1 MGKRFEEAIA
11 RFDAVHAE
19 DPARDAS
26 GQPKELVYARRMS
39 AWLEKLAPG
48 ASEPLRLAA
57 RCQHIRRWEIRRS
70 DYAEGAT
77 GYRKWRVDEANSHA
91 LLAKEILES
100 AGFGAA
106 EVQRVQALVRKE
118 KLKQDPDTQLLED
131 VGCLVFLEHYFG
143 AFARKHDE
151 PTLLRILRKTW
162 AKMSPRGQQAALGLE
177 LPQALRA
184 IVEKALAP
192 PTGRMAAAPPAA
204 SGLEGERPLAGAA
217 AQGSWGS
224 DALAAMLRALD
235 LPYVAL
241 NPGSS
246 FRGLHDSLVNY
257 LGNERPQM
265 LLCLHEESAVAI
277 AHGYAKA
284 SGRMMGV
291 ALHANVGLMHAT
303 MAIFNAWCDR
313 VPMLILGATGP
324 WDAAKRRPW
333 IDWLHTA
340 ADQGALVRDFTKWDN
355 QPASVA
361 AAYEALLRAAQIAG
375 TAPRGPAYVNLDA
388 ALQEAKVDPMPALPE
403 VSRYRSPA
411 SLVPSPEL
419 LEKAAQLLARSKR
432 PAILAGRIRRNDE
445 SWQAQIA
452 LAEKL
457 QARVFTDLKAG
468 AAFPTDHPLH
478 AVPPAIFLSAEGARA
493 LREADVVLALDWIDV
508 AGTLKQAW
516 GDTPVGAKVIL
527 VSPDAYSHRGW
538 SMDHQGLPPAD
549 VYLMCEPEAA
559 VPLLLDS
566 VAPRAVIAADRK
578 IASPPG
584 ADAVVSL
591 RALAAAFNQATAG
604 LEVCIARLPLGWN
617 GAYRHFRHPLD
628 HLGADGGA
636 GVGAG
641 PGLTVGAALALKG
654 SSRLAA
660 GILGDGDFL
669 MGVTALWTAVHYRL
683 ACLFVIA
690 NNRSFY
696 NDELHQERVARE
708 RGRPLEN
715 KWIGQRI
722 DAPGIDLAAMARAQ
736 GALGFGPVTA
746 IEELKPALQAAI
758 KAVRE
763 GATCVVDVRVIPGYE
778 GATK

>member
-1 MGKRFEEAIA
+1 
-11 RFDAVHAE
+11 V
-19 DPARDAS
+19 AS
-26 GQPKELVYARRMS
+26 D
-39 AWLEKLAPG
+39 
-48 ASEPLRLAA
+48 
-57 RCQHIRRWEIRRS
+57 I
-70 DYAEGAT
+70 
-77 GYRKWRVDEANSHA
+77 
-91 LLAKEILES
+91 
-100 AGFGAA
+100 
-106 EVQRVQALVRKE
+106 
-118 KLKQDPDTQLLED
+118 
-131 VGCLVFLEHYFG
+131 
-143 AFARKHDE
+143 
-151 PTLLRILRKTW
+151 
-162 AKMSPRGQQAALGLE
+162 
-177 LPQALRA
+177 
-184 IVEKALAP
+184 
-192 PTGRMAAAPPAA
+192 
-204 SGLEGERPLAGAA
+204 ERPTAGAA
-217 AQGSWGS
+217 ADGLWGS
-224 DALAAMLRALD
+224 DAIAAMLRALE

-257 LGNERPQM
+257 LGNERPQL

-333 IDWLHTA
+333 IDWLHTSS
-340 ADQGALVRDFTKWDN
+340 DQGALVRDFTKWDN
-355 QPASVA
+355 QPGSVP
-361 AAYEALLRAAQIAG
+361 AAYEALMRAAQIAD
-375 TAPRGPAYVNLDA
+375 TAPRGPTYVNLDA

-403 VSRYRSPA
+403 VSRYRPPEA
-411 SLVPSPEL
+411 PVPSGEL
-419 LEKAAQLLARSKR
+419 LAKAAWLLANAKN
-432 PAILAGRIRRNDE
+432 PAILSGRIARNDK
-445 SWQAQIA
+445 SWQERVA

-478 AVPPAIFLSAEGARA
+478 AAPPGVFLPEQAARA

-516 GDTPVGAKVIL
+516 GEAPIGARVIL
-527 VSPDAYSHRGW
+527 VSADAHSHRGW
-538 SMDHQGLPPAD
+538 SMDYQGLPPAD

-566 VAPRAVIAADRK
+566 VASRPAVFANK
-578 IASPPG
+578 KNPSPSR
-584 ADAVVSL
+584 ADAVISL
-591 RALAAAFNQATAG
+591 LALAEAFNAATSG
-604 LEVCIARLPLGWN
+604 LEICLARLPLGWN

-628 HLGADGGA
+628 HLGADGGG

-641 PGLTVGAALALKG
+641 PGLTVGAALALKA

-660 GILGDGDFL
+660 AIVGDGDFL
-669 MGVTALWTAVHYRL
+669 MGVTALWTAVHYRIP
-683 ACLFVIA
+683 CLLVVA

-696 NDELHQERVARE
+696 NDELHQERVARG
-708 RGRPLEN
+708 RGRPVAN

-722 DAPGIDLAAMARAQ
+722 DEPGIDLAAMARAQ
-736 GALGFGPVTA
+736 GATGLGPVTKV
-746 IEELKPALQAAI
+746 EDLKPAMEAAV

-763 GATCVVDVRVIPGYE
+763 GATCVVDVRVVPGYE
-778 GATK
+778 GGTK